1 MAEKTVRVDRS
12 LVAVPRVRKYRRRH
26 RHMARD
32 VGTGILYTAGAG
44 AIVALLASLDDI
56 RNSKEVKDN
65 WWLVPVGLIG
75 VGYMLR
81 KRKSPHAGAV
91 IAAGGAIFAL
101 AYMAQKR
108 QEKQQA
114 QQPLPAPPPPQ
125 QAFRSETAGPYA
137 ALPEAQQGVWIQ
149 LPDGRL
155 MRLPLLSKRA
165 PTNVTQY
172 A

>member
-12 LVAVPRVRKYRRRH
+12 LVAVPRARKYRPRY

-32 VGTGILYTAGAG
+32 VGTGIFYTAGAG
-44 AIVALLASLDDI
+44 AIVALLANLEDI
-56 RNSKEVKDN
+56 RNSKDVKEH
-65 WWLVPVGLIG
+65 WWLVPVGLIAL
-75 VGYMLR
+75 GYMLR
-81 KRKSPHAGAV
+81 KRHSPHANAV

-101 AYMAQKR
+101 AYSAQKKR
-108 QEKQQA
+108 EQQTA
-114 QQPLPAPPPPQ
+114 SPQPAPQPPPPQ
-125 QAFRSETAGPYA
+125 AFRSDTAGPFS
-137 ALPEAQQGVWIQ
+137 ALPEAQNGVWIQ

-165 PTNVTQY
+165 PNATQY

>member
-1 MAEKTVRVDRS
+1 MAEKAVRVDRS
-12 LVAVPRVRKYRRRH
+12 LVAVPRARKYHRRN

-32 VGTGILYTAGAG
+32 VGTGIFYTVGAG

-56 RNSKEVKDN
+56 RNSKDVKEH

-81 KRKSPHAGAV
+81 KRQSPHAAAV

-101 AYMAQKR
+101 AYMAQR
-108 QEKQQA
+108 RLEKQQ
-114 QQPLPAPPPPQ
+114 QPPQPAPQPPQ
-125 QAFRSETAGPYA
+125 QAFRNDTAGPYA
-137 ALPEAQQGVWIQ
+137 ALPEAQHGVWIQ
-149 LPDGRL
+149 MPDGRL

-165 PTNVTQY
+165 PNATQY